1 MLYKCNFRINKKA
14 MGAETSSP
22 YSPVI
27 SEHFKNNYSINK
39 NANVNYNIDCMV
51 HQNEGMDEY
60 IYNFDVNLSNSVPP
74 EFIFII
80 DRSGSMGSNYNFII
94 SKSIPEIL
102 NSLGYDNRKIHL
114 ITFDSSINYNSIS
127 KSELSNSN
135 DSSGGSTYMSGIF
148 RCLELIFDISKEYT
162 NNLRIL
168 IVTDGEIRDGSDTIQ
183 NGQNSYNKYKNI
195 FKINSQVVRLSY
207 NYGNIEDK
215 GIMSILKFNNVK
227 PCHLVE
233 YNSNDLNN
241 LANVI
246 IPLFIDDGLNGNQ
259 LNILVKE
266 GKIKNYPWEE
276 NTSNKLPLNQ
286 GKFSIFS
293 DKNQTIYIERNN
305 QNQPIK
311 STIGE
316 SIDDDNYDNIIG
328 YEKINNIFQK
338 LKMNKILNTY
348 ESQKENQ
355 HITNYFKNLSRKI
368 KKGKESDGEDNFIH
382 MLYEEIEC
390 INNYNRINY
399 VQNLSSFNRILQ
411 IKAIKK
417 DNKELKNKLDEI
429 SKENQNLKKEL
440 LEVKDRQNVLEKNSK
455 KCKNIQE
462 KTDKNIEETQS
473 IKKEVENI
481 KNKIEIKEKDKL
493 TNEDS
498 NSNKQSDEVINN
510 SNKQLDINSDNSNK
524 QSDANSDN

>member
-1 MLYKCNFRINKKA
+1 M
-14 MGAETSSP
+14 
-22 YSPVI
+22 YSLVI

-114 ITFDSSINYNSIS
+114 ITFDSSINYKSIS

-148 RCLELIFDISKEYT
+148 RCLELIFDISKKYT

-168 IVTDGEIRDGSDTIQ
+168 IVTDGEIHDRSDTIQ
-183 NGQNSYNKYKNI
+183 KGQNSYNKYKNI
-195 FKINSQVVRLSY
+195 FKINSQVVRLST
-207 NYGNIEDK
+207 NYGNIEAE

-276 NTSNKLPLNQ
+276 NTSKKLPLNQ

-328 YEKINNIFQK
+328 HEKINNIFQK
-338 LKMNKILNTY
+338 LKMNKILNTN

-355 HITNYFKNLSRKI
+355 NITNYFKNLSRKI

-390 INNYNRINY
+390 INNDGKIYKNQNEKNGDVR
-399 VQNLSSFNRILQ
+399 NLSRFNRILQ
-411 IKAIKK
+411 IKALKK

-440 LEVKDRQNVLEKNSK
+440 LEVKDSFRK
-455 KCKNIQE
+455 KKFEEMQKIIQE
-462 KTDKNIEETQS
+462 KTDKNTEETQS

-481 KNKIEIKEKDKL
+481 KNKIEIKEKNKL

-524 QSDANSDN
+524 QSDANNDN

>member
-1 MLYKCNFRINKKA
+1 
-14 MGAETSSP
+14 MGAENSRL

-114 ITFDSSINYNSIS
+114 ITFDSSINYKSIS

-168 IVTDGEIRDGSDTIQ
+168 IVTDGEIHDRSDTIQ
-183 NGQNSYNKYKNI
+183 KGQNSYNKYKNI
-195 FKINSQVVRLSY
+195 FKINSQVVRLST
-207 NYGNIEDK
+207 NYGNIEAE

-328 YEKINNIFQK
+328 HEKINNIFQK
-338 LKMNKILNTY
+338 LKMNKILNTN
-348 ESQKENQ
+348 ESKKENQ

-390 INNYNRINY
+390 INNDNRIYNLNQNEKNNY

-411 IKAIKK
+411 LKTIKK
-417 DNKELKNKLDEI
+417 DNKEIKNKLNEI
-429 SKENQNLKKEL
+429 SKENKKLKKEL
-440 LEVKDRQNVLEKNSK
+440 FEVKDRQNVLEKK
-455 KCKNIQE
+455 FEEMQKIIQE